1 MKALIP
7 LDGSSFSREVLQNVK
22 ELLDPKVY
30 ALTLLRVSPFPQVSM
45 VKPPRPVILDGWSRL
60 MPMYDSAQDAEL
72 AKHPIYAMQV
82 WDSFWAELVRDLT
95 PDLTTLQELGFT
107 VAVSVRFGD
116 AAEEICQAAKE
127 GGFNLIM
134 MATHGRTGL
143 GRMVIGSNAER
154 VLRYAP
160 VPVLLVR
167 PNGLKVQPLAKPI
180 KRSKQSREAQDSI
193 RT

>member
-7 LDGSSFSREVLQNVK
+7 LDGSSFSREVLQHVN
-22 ELLDPKVY
+22 ELLDPKMY
-30 ALTLLRVSPFPQVSM
+30 TLTLLRVSAFPQVSM

-60 MPMYDSAQDAEL
+60 MPMYDSVQDAEL

-82 WDSFWAELVRDLT
+82 WDSFRAELVRDLM
-95 PDLTTLQELGFT
+95 PDLTRLQELGFT
-107 VAVSVRFGD
+107 VVVSVRFGD

-127 GGFNLIM
+127 GRFNLIM

-143 GRMVIGSNAER
+143 GRVVMGSNAER
-154 VLRYAP
+154 VVRCAP

-167 PNGLKVQPLAKPI
+167 PDGLKMPPVTKTT
-180 KRSKQSREAQDSI
+180 RHSKQPKAHDSVSA
-193 RT
+193 